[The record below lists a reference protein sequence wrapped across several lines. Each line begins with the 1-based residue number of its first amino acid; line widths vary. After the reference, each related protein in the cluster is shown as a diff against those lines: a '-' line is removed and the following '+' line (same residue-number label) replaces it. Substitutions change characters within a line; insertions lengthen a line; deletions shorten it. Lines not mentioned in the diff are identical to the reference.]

1 MSDSETPLYDG
12 LVLGAGLAGLVAAY
26 QLQRAGCRCLLVE
39 ARHRVGG
46 RVATTYDWAEQ
57 QYAEL
62 GPEFIDSNHERVLGY
77 AQQFGIPIRR
87 RLGFWGI
94 SPIRRSTRASWGAWN
109 RFWEAALEQA
119 QLVSTKSRVP
129 TRFLQR
135 LQPLTPL
142 DRISMRDFAEQLGI
156 WQEAAPHLIRY
167 CRNLEAAEPEEVSM
181 LSVVAQEAFYGAEVE
196 HGVYRLEGGTQRL
209 AEELASA
216 FQQAGGLLW
225 LETVVESVEQR
236 REEIRVHVRRQGRAQ
251 TLRARYT
258 VVALPFP
265 IVRQLEFRPPLSAER
280 RDALAQLGVGQ
291 VVKTLLQFRTR
302 FWRHTKPRNGP
313 NTPDL
318 SDISAIWE
326 ETDIVPGEAG
336 ILSFWTGGEPARRW
350 ALLSESERIERCLQ
364 TLEWLYPNCRSQFVR
379 GVSIHWGQEP
389 FSLLGYPFQPPGLLT
404 GGFGTLFKPEGRLY
418 FAGDYLSFFVGYMEG
433 ALESGERVARAI
445 LKRLKRYTSTRDGRQ
460 NPTRE

>member
-1 MSDSETPLYDG
+1 SPL
-12 LVLGAGLAGLVAAY
+12 
-26 QLQRAGCRCLLVE
+26 
-39 ARHRVGG
+39 
-46 RVATTYDWAEQ
+46 
-57 QYAEL
+57 
-62 GPEFIDSNHERVLGY
+62 
-77 AQQFGIPIRR
+77 RR
-87 RLGFWGI
+87 G
-94 SPIRRSTRASWGAWN
+94 TRASWEAWN
-109 RFWEAALEQA
+109 CFWEAALEQA
-119 QLVSTKSRVP
+119 QLVSTKSRSL

-135 LQPLTPL
+135 LQRLAPL

-167 CRNLEAAEPEEVSM
+167 GRNLEAAEPEEVSM

-196 HGVYRLEGGTQRL
+196 HGAYRLEGGTQRL
-209 AEELASA
+209 AEAIAAA
-216 FQQAGGLLW
+216 FQQAGGVLW
-225 LETVVESVEQR
+225 LEAVVESVEQR
-236 REEIRVHVRRQGRAQ
+236 RREVRVHVRRYGQAQ
-251 TLRARYT
+251 TLRARYA

-265 IVRQLEFRPPLSAER
+265 IVRQLEFSPPLSAAR

-313 NTPDL
+313 NAPEL
-318 SDISAIWE
+318 LDISAIWE

-364 TLEWLYPNCRSQFVR
+364 MLEWLYPNCRSQFVR

-389 FSLLGYPFQPPGLLT
+389 FSQLGYPFQPPGLLT

-433 ALESGERVARAI
+433 ALESGERAAQAI
-445 LKRLKRYTSTRDGRQ
+445 LKRLKRYTSARDGRQ
-460 NPTRE
+460 NPARE